1 MAAVETHP
9 VTAELVRTRLRGKRV
24 DVAGTIFKSLLLV
37 ALTLSVLVL
46 AVLLFDVVTGSVSVF
61 SERAGDFLDQK
72 TGSAHKERID
82 TAQEFAD
89 KHLGE
94 K

>member
-1 MAAVETHP
+1 MGFDELKAKAQAAMDSAKDE
-9 VTAELVRTRLRGKRV
+9 
-24 DVAGTIFKSLLLV
+24 KSTDD
-37 ALTLSVLVL
+37 AI
-46 AVLLFDVVTGSVSVF
+46 
-61 SERAGDFLDQK
+61 ERAGDFLDQK